1 MNNLQQPAT
10 WQDFLG
16 QLIANPYERER
27 LAVAVRVRSITLQ
40 RWAEG
45 VSRPREENIRAL
57 LKNLP
62 SSAYPLF
69 MRLLIV
75 DFPELRQ
82 EKLPEERF
90 AKQLPSEFYARSL
103 SNLALTPQPIYRQS
117 MQDLVFQQI
126 LEHLDPDRLG
136 LSVSLAVCVPPR
148 QDRKVQSL
156 REIGGLATP
165 PWSHDLT
172 EKPMFLGSESLAGY
186 AMRHT
191 RSYVINDR
199 DEMTIFPAHWTEHER
214 SSAAFPILR
223 QARIAGCLIVSSVQ
237 EYFFTPPRLAVIE
250 AYSHLAANIF
260 EPEESYRPEEI
271 ELRLMPPYVRQLPYF
286 ASYNQRV
293 SQKFVEAGLMKKQVS
308 LQQVR
313 QLVWQDIEED
323 LLQVAV
329 QAETT
334 NHS

>member
-1 MNNLQQPAT
+1 MNNQQQPAT
-10 WQDFLG
+10 WQEFLG
-16 QLIANPYERER
+16 QLIASSYERER
-27 LAVAVRVRSITLQ
+27 LAAAIRVRSITLQ

-62 SSAYPLF
+62 SGAYPLF
-69 MRLLIV
+69 MRLLMV

-82 EKLPEERF
+82 DNLPEERF
-90 AKQLPSEFYARSL
+90 VRQLPSEFYARAL
-103 SNLALTPQPIYRQS
+103 SNLALTPLPIYRQS
-117 MQDLVFQQI
+117 MQDLIFQQI
-126 LEHLDPDRLG
+126 LEHLDPDRAG

-148 QDRKVQSL
+148 LGRKVRSL

-165 PWSHDLT
+165 PWPHDLT

-186 AMRHT
+186 AIQNM

-199 DEMTIFPAHWTEHER
+199 DEMTLFPAHWTEHER
-214 SSAAFPILR
+214 SSAAFPILC
-223 QARIAGCLIVSSVQ
+223 QSRIAGCLIISSVQ
-237 EYFFTPPRLAVIE
+237 EYFFTPPRLSVIE
-250 AYSHLAANIF
+250 DYSHLAANIF
-260 EPEESYRPEEI
+260 EFDESYKSEDI
-271 ELRLMPPYVRQLPYF
+271 DLRLMPPYVSQLPYF

-293 SQKFVEAGLMKKQVS
+293 SQKFVEAGATKKQVS

-313 QLVWQDIEED
+313 QLVWQDIEDD

-329 QAETT
+329 QTEVMT
-334 NHS
+334 H